1 MKPERDLARILSIRA
16 LSWFVTSAA
25 RFQDS
30 SCIKWLFKFREVTLL
45 GRSSLLSLGERMR
58 CGGVVVVVVVFVFV
72 VIVFV
77 LLKALVLDLS
87 GDKVVEV
94 SRPLF
99 IEADEEADSGDAA
112 AAVAVAAAA
121 FPLEMTP

>member
-58 CGGVVVVVVVFVFV
+58 CGGVVVVVFVFV

-112 AAVAVAAAA
+112 AAVAAAA

>member
-1 MKPERDLARILSIRA
+1 MVI
-16 LSWFVTSAA
+16 
-25 RFQDS
+25 
-30 SCIKWLFKFREVTLL
+30 
-45 GRSSLLSLGERMR
+45 
-58 CGGVVVVVVVFVFV
+58 VFVFV

-99 IEADEEADSGDAA
+99 IEADSGDAA
-112 AAVAVAAAA
+112 AAVAAAA

>member
-58 CGGVVVVVVVFVFV
+58 CGGVVVVAEFVFV

-112 AAVAVAAAA
+112 VAVAAAA

>member
-58 CGGVVVVVVVFVFV
+58 CGGVVVVFVFV

-112 AAVAVAAAA
+112 AAVAAAA